1 MKILFITQLLP
12 YPPRNGGAIKVYAIL
27 KLLAKMRAKIHLVT
41 FHDDEKKA
49 INARTIEKKLNIRVT
64 SLYNP
69 QTTAPNRELK
79 HVALRS
85 LFSIKP
91 FRVFKYHSEKMAAL
105 VGELSTAEKY
115 DVIYLEQNTSFQYL
129 EHCHTQSNTKVI
141 YDEQNIDS
149 VAMFR
154 NALEKQQTPLI
165 RAFSLLDAYKNYL
178 YEKKIVRSVDGI
190 FSISDHDRLLLL
202 QRGASSD
209 TTRTL
214 PVPMI
219 PKKIYR
225 FPKQPTIII
234 VGLLSWA
241 PNKFG
246 ILWFYDQVYPI
257 IKSRL
262 PGTTLLL
269 VGLRPGK
276 ELLNLARDPSVIVTG
291 EVPSITPYYQQ
302 ASVLVAPILAGGGI
316 RIKILHALAAGVPV
330 VSTKMGAE
338 GIKAINGKHF
348 FIANTEKKLAAQ
360 IIKVLTDKK
369 VAQTLSFNGLQFIG
383 KYYNEKKAEKILA
396 QMLDVKAD

>member
-1 MKILFITQLLP
+1 
-12 YPPRNGGAIKVYAIL
+12 
-27 KLLAKMRAKIHLVT
+27 
-41 FHDDEKKA
+41 
-49 INARTIEKKLNIRVT
+49 
-64 SLYNP
+64 
-69 QTTAPNRELK
+69 
-79 HVALRS
+79 
-85 LFSIKP
+85 
-91 FRVFKYHSEKMAAL
+91 
-105 VGELSTAEKY
+105 
-115 DVIYLEQNTSFQYL
+115 
-129 EHCHTQSNTKVI
+129 VI

-209 TTRTL
+209 TTCTL

-262 PGTTLLL
+262 PDTTLLL